1 MHFAKENLKIAKETA
16 MKTKAKAL
24 ASIGVSKHKVGG
36 KTYDMFYCYIGTD
49 QVSKKR
55 VVLSAST
62 RDDLKDKIN
71 NYYKDITSGG
81 SLAMAL
87 SQYQLMDARMAFH
100 ALEEA
105 HLTFSLT
112 ECVRREIERSGTLSS
127 ASVTIGKAYDE
138 FLAEKSSG
146 ADKKKTISTTGK
158 WIEHIGRDTL
168 LAAVK
173 PKEVESYLGTNYGA
187 MSEVTYNSH
196 LSYIRTFINWC
207 AKPGREYL
215 KPGVLDSIEKS
226 RPEWEEPRY
235 MPVADVEKLMRALE
249 AKKSEYP
256 DALAYCV
263 TNLFC
268 GVRREEVLRMASLP
282 DAAKIHL
289 DDETVRISKV
299 KGYTKGRAPRAFQIP
314 PNALAWMQS
323 FDYEKAVKFITEQ
336 TTKRIAAIAEG
347 AGVETFR
354 NFARHSFITYHVAA
368 YGDPARTQAMVGTSS
383 RMLADHYRGLA
394 SKKDGEAFFA
404 IHPTSR
410 PSSS

>member
-1 MHFAKENLKIAKETA
+1 
-16 MKTKAKAL
+16 MKTRAQAL
-24 ASIGVSKHKVGG
+24 ASINMSSHKVNG
-36 KTYDMFYCYIGTD
+36 KTYNMFYCYIGTD

-55 VVLSAST
+55 VVLTAGT
-62 RDDLKDKIN
+62 CQDLKDKIFD
-71 NYYKDITSGG
+71 YYKNLASGG
-81 SLAMAL
+81 NLAMAL
-87 SQYQLMDARMAFH
+87 NQYQLMDARMAFH

-105 HLTFSLT
+105 HMTLSLT
-112 ECVRREIERSGTLSS
+112 ECVRREIERSGTLSD

-146 ADKKKTISTTGK
+146 ADRKKTVSTTGK
-158 WIEHIGRDTL
+158 WVETVGRDVMLST
-168 LAAVK
+168 VK
-173 PKEVESYLGTNYGA
+173 PKAVESYLATSYGTL
-187 MSEVTYNSH
+187 SEVTYNSH

-207 AKPGREYL
+207 AKGRRGYVRQGLLDDLEL
-215 KPGVLDSIEKS
+215 KDIA
-226 RPEWEEPRY
+226 WEEPKY
-235 MPVADVEKLMRALE
+235 MPVKDVEKLMRALE
-249 AKKSEYP
+249 DKKDAYP

-268 GVRREEVLRMASLP
+268 GVRREEVLRMATLP

-336 TTKRIAAIAEG
+336 TTKRIATIADSV
-347 AGVETFR
+347 GVETFR

-368 YGDPARTQAMVGTSS
+368 YGDPAKTQAMVGTSS
-383 RMLADHYRGLA
+383 KMRADHYCGLA

-404 IHPTSR
+404 ILPAGCRAS
-410 PSSS
+410 